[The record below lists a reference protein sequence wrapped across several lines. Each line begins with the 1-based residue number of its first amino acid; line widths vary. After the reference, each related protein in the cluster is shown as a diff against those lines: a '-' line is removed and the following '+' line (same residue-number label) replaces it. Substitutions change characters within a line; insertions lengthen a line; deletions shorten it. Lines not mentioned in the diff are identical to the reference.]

1 MADQRK
7 IFCLDLQKGFCKYEY
22 MGIWERFNETSLM
35 HKKEFY
41 SNRTIDKITNA
52 DYNHAKKF

>member
-1 MADQRK
+1 M
-7 IFCLDLQKGFCKYEY
+7 QKGFCKCEY

-35 HKKEFY
+35 DKKEFY
-41 SNRTIDKITNA
+41 SNRTIDKITHA